1 MIGGRAAKNCSIV
14 LGVLVGIGVTAIL
27 PAHGQTPPGVWT
39 DSADK
44 SLPVDFQLQGEYVAM
59 NSAGVPLAA
68 QVIAL
73 GRDAF
78 QAVVYPGGLPGAGW
92 DGRRKILM
100 DGKLDGDRAVFT
112 PTTGRRRYLAPKPEE
127 FSAVS
132 AFPPAGQTDCTATI
146 SASVLRGKMGDQTF
160 ELKKTTR
167 QSPTLGQ
174 PPPAGAIVLFDGR
187 TVAAFDRGRLDEQHG
202 VLNTDGRD
210 VSTKQ
215 KFGSYTLHVEFM
227 LPYRPEARGQSRG
240 NSGLYLANR
249 YEVQVLDSFGL
260 DGKSNE
266 CGGIYTRLAPKV
278 NMCLPPLQWQTF
290 DIDFTN
296 AAADGTGKKVSSV
309 RLTARLNGVLIHDDV
324 EVAGPTG
331 GARGKEEGTPDVL
344 RLQGHRNFVQFR
356 NLWLVEKK

>member
-1 MIGGRAAKNCSIV
+1 MISGRAAKTCLLV
-14 LGVLVGIGVTAIL
+14 LGVFAGLVAL
-27 PAHGQTPPGVWT
+27 PMPAAHGQTSPGVWT
-39 DSADK
+39 DPADK
-44 SLPVDFQLQGEYVAM
+44 SLPVDFQLQGEYVGM
-59 NSAGVPLAA
+59 NSAGVPLGA

-73 GRDAF
+73 GQGAF
-78 QAVVYPGGLPGAGW
+78 QAVVYPGGLPGTRW
-92 DGRRKILM
+92 DGRQKILM
-100 DGKLDGDRAVFT
+100 DGKRDGDRAVFT
-112 PTTGRRRYLAPKPEE
+112 PTTGRRRYLAAKPEE

-132 AFPPAGQTDCTATI
+132 SFPPPGQSDCNATI
-146 SASVLRGKMGDQTF
+146 ADGVLRGKMGDQTF
-160 ELKKTTR
+160 ELKTTTR

-174 PPPAGAIVLFDGR
+174 PPPAGAVVLFDGR
-187 TVAAFDRGRLDEQHG
+187 TLGAFDRGRLDEQHG

-210 VSTKQ
+210 VSTTR

-249 YEVQVLDSFGL
+249 YELQILDSFAL
-260 DGKSNE
+260 EGKNNE
-266 CGGIYTRLAPKV
+266 CGGIYQRLAPKV
-278 NMCLPPLQWQTF
+278 NMCLPPLQWQAF

-296 AAADGTGKKVSSV
+296 AAVDGTGQKVSSA
-309 RLTARLNGVLIHDDV
+309 RLTARLNGVLIHDDA

-331 GARGKEEGTPDVL
+331 GARGKDEGTPDVL

>member
-1 MIGGRAAKNCSIV
+1 MTRGYTAGTYLFA
-14 LGVLVGIGVTAIL
+14 LGVLLGISGLASP
-27 PAHGQTPPGVWT
+27 PAHGQTPAGVWT
-39 DSADK
+39 DPTDK
-44 SLPVDFQLQGEYVAM
+44 SLPADFQLQGEYSGA
-59 NSAGVPLAA
+59 SDAGLPIGA

-73 GRDAF
+73 GRGAF
-78 QAVVYPGGLPGAGW
+78 QAVVYAGGLPGAGW
-92 DGRRKILM
+92 DGRQKTLM
-100 DGKLDGDRAVFT
+100 DGKLDGDRAVFG
-112 PTTGRRRYLAPKPEE
+112 PTTGRRRYVAAKPEE

-132 AFPPAGQTDCTATI
+132 TFPPPGQTDCTATI
-146 SASVLRGKMGDQTF
+146 SGGALRGKLGDRTF

-174 PPPAGAIVLFDGR
+174 SPPAGAVVLFDGK
-187 TVAAFDRGRLDEQHG
+187 TVAAFDRGRLDESRG

-210 VSTKQ
+210 VSTTQ

-227 LPYRPEARGQSRG
+227 LPYRPDARGQSRG

-249 YEVQVLDSFGL
+249 YEVQILDSFGL
-260 DGKSNE
+260 EGRSNE
-266 CGGIYTRLAPKV
+266 CGGLYQRLAPKV

-296 AAADGTGKKVSSV
+296 AAADDTGKKGSAA

-324 EVAGPTG
+324 EIVGPTG
-331 GARGKEEGTPDVL
+331 GARGKEEGALDVL

-356 NLWLVEKK
+356 NLWLAEKK

>member
-1 MIGGRAAKNCSIV
+1 LALA
-14 LGVLVGIGVTAIL
+14 VLVGLGAVAG
-27 PAHGQTPPGVWT
+27 PQAHGQTTPGVWT
-39 DSADK
+39 DPADK
-44 SLPVDFQLQGEYVAM
+44 TLPADFQLQGEY
-59 NSAGVPLAA
+59 AGASNTDTPFGA

-73 GRDAF
+73 GQGAF

-92 DGRRKILM
+92 DGRQKTLM
-100 DGKLDGDRAVFT
+100 DGKRDGDRAVFA
-112 PTTGRRRYLAPKPEE
+112 PTTGRRRYLAAKPEE

-132 AFPPAGQTDCTATI
+132 AFPPAGQRDCTATI
-146 SASVLRGKMGDQTF
+146 AGGALRGTMDGQNF
-160 ELKKTTR
+160 ELKKTVR
-167 QSPTLGQ
+167 QSPTLGR
-174 PPPAGAIVLFDGR
+174 PPPAGAMVLFDGK
-187 TVAAFDRGRLDEQHG
+187 TAAAVDRGRLDEHCG

-210 VSTKQ
+210 VSTTRE
-215 KFGSYTLHVEFM
+215 FGSYTLHVEFM
-227 LPYRPEARGQSRG
+227 LPYRPDARGQSRG

-249 YEVQVLDSFGL
+249 YEVQLLDSFGL

-266 CGGIYTRLAPKV
+266 CGGVYTRLAPKV

-296 AAADGTGKKVSSV
+296 AAADGTGKKVSGA
-309 RLTARLNGVLIHDDV
+309 RLTARLNGVLVHDDV

-331 GARGKEEGTPDVL
+331 GARGREEGTPGVL

>member
-1 MIGGRAAKNCSIV
+1 VARTCSLV
-14 LGVLVGIGVTAIL
+14 LGLLVGFYTLAT
-27 PAHGQTPPGVWT
+27 PSAHGQTPPGVWT
-39 DSADK
+39 DPADK
-44 SLPVDFQLQGEYVAM
+44 TLPADFQLQGEYRGAS
-59 NSAGVPLAA
+59 NTGVPLGA

-73 GRDAF
+73 GQGAF

-92 DGRRKILM
+92 DGRQKILM
-100 DGKLDGDRAVFT
+100 DGKLDGDRAAFS

-132 AFPPAGQTDCTATI
+132 SFPPPGQTDCTATI
-146 SASVLRGKMGDQTF
+146 ADGVLRGKMGDRAF
-160 ELKKTTR
+160 ELKKATR
-167 QSPTLGQ
+167 ESPTLGRS
-174 PPPAGAIVLFDGR
+174 PPVGAVVLFDGK
-187 TVAAFDRGRLDEQHG
+187 TTSGFDRGRLDEQHG

-210 VSTKQ
+210 VSTTR

-227 LPYRPEARGQSRG
+227 LPYRPESRGQSRG

-249 YEVQVLDSFGL
+249 YEVQILDSFGL

-266 CGGIYTRLAPKV
+266 CGGVYTRLAPKV
-278 NMCLPPLQWQTF
+278 NMCLPPLRWQTF

-296 AAADGTGKKVSSV
+296 AAADDAGKKVSAA
-309 RLTARLNGVLIHDDV
+309 RLTVRLNGVLIHDDV
-324 EVAGPTG
+324 EIAGPTG
-331 GARGKEEGTPDVL
+331 GARGKDEGAADVL

>member
-1 MIGGRAAKNCSIV
+1 MSGHKAGPCSFA
-14 LGVLVGIGVTAIL
+14 LGMLVGLFAVAGPQAR
-27 PAHGQTPPGVWT
+27 GQTTPGVWT
-39 DSADK
+39 DPSDKTLPAD
-44 SLPVDFQLQGEYVAM
+44 FELQGEY
-59 NSAGVPLAA
+59 AGASNTGIPLGA

-73 GRDAF
+73 GQGAF

-92 DGRRKILM
+92 DGRQKALM
-100 DGKLDGDRAVFT
+100 DGKRDGDQAVFA
-112 PTTGRRRYLAPKPEE
+112 PTTGRRRYLAPRPEE

-132 AFPPAGQTDCTATI
+132 AFPPPGQRDCTATI
-146 SASVLRGKMGDQTF
+146 AGGVLRGTMGDQTF
-160 ELKKTTR
+160 ELKKTVR

-174 PPPAGAIVLFDGR
+174 PPPAGAVVLFDGK
-187 TVAAFDRGRLDEQHG
+187 TVAAFDRGRLDEQRG

-210 VSTKQ
+210 VSTTRE
-215 KFGSYTLHVEFM
+215 FRSYTLHAEFM
-227 LPYRPEARGQSRG
+227 LPYRPDARGQSRG

-249 YEVQVLDSFGL
+249 YEVQILDSFGL

-278 NMCLPPLQWQTF
+278 NTCLPPLQWQTF

-296 AAADGTGKKVSSV
+296 AAVDGTGKKVASV
-309 RLTARLNGVLIHDDV
+309 RLTAKLNGVLIHDDV

-331 GARGKEEGTPDVL
+331 GARGKEEGTPGVL